1 MKRSESNILNS
12 VLVLTGIAIFSVVT
26 IASVYTLTK
35 NSIEKSQRFKEQE
48 AIRAVLPPY
57 DHFDTIP
64 VEMNNGVET
73 TKVYKA
79 YDKNNDLVGAAV
91 ESSSNNGYKGHIDII
106 VGFDKKGVIVNY
118 SVLDQNETPGLG
130 SRMVDWF
137 KTNKAKQSIIGK
149 NATTAHL
156 NISADGGEIDAITA
170 ATVSSRAF
178 LFAVRNAYFEFKSN
192 TDEMINATENKARL
206 IRLQQHE
213 ADSIR
218 QLENDSTSTEN
229 NIEMKGQEQ

>member
-1 MKRSESNILNS
+1 MKKLESNFLNM
-12 VLVLTGIAIFSVVT
+12 VLVLAGIAIFSVVT

-35 NSIEKSQRFKEQE
+35 DSIDKSQRNKEQE

-57 DHFDTIP
+57 DHFDSIP

-79 YDKNNDLVGAAV
+79 YDKNNVLVGAAV

-106 VGFDKKGVIVNY
+106 VGFNKKGDIVNY
-118 SVLDQNETPGLG
+118 YVLDQNETPGLG
-130 SRMVDWF
+130 ARMVDWF
-137 KTNKAKQSIIGK
+137 KTNTAKQNIIGK
-149 NATTAHL
+149 NAATAHL

-178 LFAVRNAYFEFKSN
+178 LFAIRNAYFEFKSN
-192 TDEMINATENKARL
+192 TDVLINDTEN
-206 IRLQQHE
+206 E

-218 QLENDSTSTEN
+218 QLENDSTSTVN
-229 NIEMKGQEQ
+229 NPEMKGQQQ

>member
-106 VGFDKKGVIVNY
+106 VGFNKKGVIVNY
-118 SVLDQNETPGLG
+118 LVLDQNETLGLG

-137 KTNKAKQSIIGK
+137 KTDNARQNIIGK
-149 NATTAHL
+149 NATVAHL
-156 NISADGGEIDAITA
+156 NVSADGGEIDAITA
-170 ATVSSRAF
+170 ATISSRAF
-178 LFAVRNAYFEFKSN
+178 LFAVRNAYFEFKTN
-192 TDEMINATENKARL
+192 TDIQINESEMNVDKVIISET
-206 IRLQQHE
+206 
-213 ADSIR
+213 
-218 QLENDSTSTEN
+218 DSTSTS
-229 NIEMKGQEQ
+229 IK

>member
-1 MKRSESNILNS
+1 MKNLESNLINR
-12 VLVLTGIAIFSVVT
+12 VLVLTGIVIFAAVT
-26 IASVYTLTK
+26 IASVYSLTK
-35 NSIEKSQRFKEQE
+35 DPIDKSQRDKQQA
-48 AIRAVLPPY
+48 AIRAVLSPY
-57 DHFDTIP
+57 DHFDSIP

-79 YDKNNDLVGAAV
+79 YDKNNVLVGAAV

-106 VGFDKKGVIVNY
+106 VGFNKKGDIVNY
-118 SVLDQNETPGLG
+118 TVMDQNETPGLG
-130 SRMVDWF
+130 ARMVDWF
-137 KTNKAKQSIIGK
+137 KTNHAKQSILGK
-149 NATTAHL
+149 NAATAHL
-156 NISADGGEIDAITA
+156 NISADGGEVDAITA

-192 TDEMINATENKARL
+192 TDELINATENKARL
-206 IRLQQHE
+206 IRLKQHE

-229 NIEMKGQEQ
+229 NIEMKGQQE